1 MQRILTRFML
11 ALLAVGLLSVVAHAD
26 NIQVGDLSYDAATLS
41 ATSASFDITNLTGD
55 NALPPDFP
63 ITTPLTI
70 TVTQVVV
77 DLLGGGS
84 IVLPGSDFT
93 VVDPQGDVDCTAA
106 ACDLS
111 GDSVVGATLTGTLTP
126 TSGLSGL
133 PAGDSGILTGF
144 TTTIS
149 PGGCGD
155 GSAVLETGCDTAII
169 DATGV
174 STSGGGGGTVG
185 APEPGTWGL
194 MLIGFVGLLV
204 ARKRFAAS
212 CAS

>member
-1 MQRILTRFML
+1 MQRILTRLML
-11 ALLAVGLLSVVAHAD
+11 ALLAAGLMSAVAHAD
-26 NIQVGDLSYDAATLS
+26 NIPVGDLSYDAATLS
-41 ATSASFDITNLTGD
+41 ATSASFDITNLTGA

-63 ITTPLTI
+63 ITTPVAI
-70 TVTQVVV
+70 SVAQIVV

-84 IVLPGSDFT
+84 VVLPGSDFT

-111 GDSVVGATLTGTLTP
+111 GDSVVGATLTGTLSP

-133 PAGDSGILTGF
+133 PAGDTGILAGF

-155 GSAVLETGCDTAII
+155 GSVVLETGCDTAYIN
-169 DATGV
+169 ATGV
-174 STSGGGGGTVG
+174 GGVVG

-204 ARKRFAAS
+204 ARKRIAGVRAI
-212 CAS
+212 